1 MSWFNDVLQPVLGFA
16 QANPG
21 MIVLIVF
28 TLGFAESI
36 ALVSLFVPSTFLF
49 LGIGGIHSAAGGQ
62 FLPVWLAGSFGAAA
76 GDVVSYL
83 LGRYFRDDAQRMWPF
98 SRMPGLLP
106 KARAFVERWGFW
118 SIVIGKFIG
127 GLRPFVPVVA
137 GIMDMP
143 WLLFVLASLASAFL
157 WAGIF
162 LAPGYGIMLV
172 GS

>member
-1 MSWFNDVLQPVLGFA
+1 MGWLNDVLQPVLDLA

-28 TLGFAESI
+28 ILGFAESI

-62 FLPVWLAGSFGAAA
+62 FLPVWLAGSAGAAA

-83 LGRYFRDDAQRMWPF
+83 LGRLLKDDVRRIWPF

-106 KARAFVERWGFW
+106 KARAFIERWGFW
-118 SIVIGKFIG
+118 SIIFGKFIG

-157 WAGIF
+157 WAGVF

-172 GS
+172 GR